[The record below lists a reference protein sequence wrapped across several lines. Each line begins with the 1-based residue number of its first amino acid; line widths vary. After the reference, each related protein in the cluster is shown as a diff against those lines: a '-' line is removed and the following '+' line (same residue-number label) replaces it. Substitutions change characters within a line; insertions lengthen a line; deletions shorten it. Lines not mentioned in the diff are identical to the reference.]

1 MPKKKNRRG
10 TLLPASPPPPQNPS
24 TNLRQVSIS
33 RSAPLPH
40 PSELEGY
47 ERILPGAAERIL
59 AMAESQSTHR
69 QGLEKKALS
78 TESRNSLLGII
89 AALVIGVVALS
100 IAGFC
105 IYTGH
110 DTAGATLGGT
120 TLGSLV
126 GTFVYGTRQ
135 RRIEREQKYIAST
148 RNRR

>member
-10 TLLPASPPPPQNPS
+10 TFLSAPPRNPPA
-24 TNLRQVSIS
+24 NLAQVAISS

-47 ERILPGAAERIL
+47 ERVLPGAAERIL
-59 AMAESQSTHR
+59 ALTESQSNHR
-69 QGLEKKALS
+69 QVLEKKALS
-78 TESRNSLLGII
+78 IESTNSLLGII
-89 AALVIGVVALS
+89 SGLVIGVAGLS

-126 GTFVYGTRQ
+126 WTFIYGTRQ
-135 RRIEREQKYIAST
+135 RRIEREQKYLATT
-148 RNRR
+148 RSR

>member
-10 TLLPASPPPPQNPS
+10 TCLPAPPPRNPS
-24 TNLRQVSIS
+24 PNLTQVAISS

-40 PSELEGY
+40 PSELEEY
-47 ERILPGAAERIL
+47 DRILPGAAERIL

-69 QGLEKKALS
+69 QGMEKKALF
-78 TESRNSLLGII
+78 TESINSRLGII
-89 AALVIGVVALS
+89 SALVIGVAGLS

-126 GTFVYGTRQ
+126 WTFVYGTRQ
-135 RRIEREQKYIAST
+135 RRIEREQKYLATT
-148 RNRR
+148 RSSR